1 MFGGGAPDRLGTLD
15 AALMACPDGGMQ
27 TRRA

>member
-1 MFGGGAPDRLGTLD
+1 MCPDRLKTLD
-15 AALMACPDGGMQ
+15 AEPMACPDGGMQ